1 MNAELILQSISDNIS
16 DFYDFLRGIVV
27 PYFHINLL
35 AFVAI
40 VVGLGAVLYLVFG
53 ELFNPPTIAGGD

>member
-1 MNAELILQSISDNIS
+1 MNAELILQSISDSIS
-16 DFYDFLRGIVV
+16 EFYDFLRGIVV

-40 VVGLGAVLYLVFG
+40 VVGLGAVIYLVFG
-53 ELFNPPTIAGGD
+53 ELFDPPAIGGD

>member
-1 MNAELILQSISDNIS
+1 MNSELILQSISDSIS
-16 DFYDFLRGIVV
+16 DFYNFLRGIIV

-40 VVGLGAVLYLVFG
+40 VVGLGAVIYLVFG
-53 ELFNPPTIAGGD
+53 ELFDPPSIASGE